1 MPDRLSPDSLCEL
14 YRRMLLIRRFE
25 ERLEALFGSG
35 EMSGTTHSCIGQ
47 EAVAVGVMAALE
59 PEDLVVSNHRGH
71 GHLLAKGGDPK
82 RLMAELFGKAGGY
95 SLGRGG
101 SQHVACPAIG
111 FLGSN
116 GITGGGIPIATGAA
130 LALERLGP
138 KAECIGGVGR
148 GAWGV
153 ESVAAQAPV
162 SRPLSPAPRPT
173 ASHLVCDFFGDGAIN
188 QGTFAES
195 LNMAAL
201 WKLPVLYV
209 LENNC
214 WAFSTRT
221 EDGSAGAAGECKSLA
236 HRAAAFGIPH
246 ASVDGNDVDAVR
258 EAAAAAAAHVRSGKG
273 PYLLECRTYRLSGHS
288 KSDKCEYRAKEE
300 EAEALSRCPLCTTRA
315 RLVALGVPEDRLDGL
330 EPAVE
335 ADLDATVDFARKSPV
350 LPASEAAAKVYAQPI
365 DAATGIKGSG
375 PFIPSGQEKVVY
387 GWEAIQLALR
397 EELVR
402 DERVI
407 LLGEDI
413 AEYGGAFK
421 VTRRMAS
428 ELGPR
433 RVVNTPISENSTVG
447 LAVGAAMLGM
457 RPVVEIMFMDF
468 VLLAFDQLANHAAKF
483 HYMYAG
489 QVNVPLTV
497 RLPAGGY
504 RGYGPTHSQCVEAYF
519 QGVPGLKIVA
529 PSGPRQARALLK
541 AAIRDEDPVLFVEH
555 KLLYGMRE
563 TVPEAEELWP
573 IGSARTARPGSDL
586 TIAAHGHMVTLA
598 LRAAELLA
606 AEGVNAEV
614 LDLVSLKPLD
624 EAAIL
629 ESVGRTQHLVTVEE
643 GALPGGIGAE
653 VAALVAEKAIGYLD
667 GPIVR
672 VGALDSPIPA
682 ARPLEDAVLPS
693 AAKIVAAAKHALG
706 G

>member
-1 MPDRLSPDSLCEL
+1 MTDRLTAERLLEL
-14 YRRMLLIRRFE
+14 YRKMLLIRRFE
-25 ERLEALFGSG
+25 ERLEALFGGG
-35 EMSGTTHSCIGQ
+35 ELAGTTHSCIGQ
-47 EAVAVGVMAALE
+47 EAVAVGVVAALRAD
-59 PEDLVVSNHRGH
+59 DLVVSNHRGH
-71 GHLLAKGGDPK
+71 GHFLAKGAEPK
-82 RLMAELFGKAGGY
+82 RLMAELFGKADGY

-101 SQHVACPAIG
+101 SQHMACPAIG

-116 GITGGGIPIATGAA
+116 GITGGGIPVATGAA
-130 LALERLGP
+130 LALERLGA
-138 KAECIGGVGR
+138 KAVCSDHR
-148 GAWGV
+148 
-153 ESVAAQAPV
+153 
-162 SRPLSPAPRPT
+162 SPITDHRI
-173 ASHLVCDFFGDGAIN
+173 VCDFFGDGAAN

-214 WAFSTRT
+214 WAFSTRI
-221 EDGSAGAAGECKSLA
+221 EDGCAGPAGPCRALA

-246 ASVDGNDVDAVR
+246 GSIDGNDVEAVL
-258 EAAAAAAAHVRSGKG
+258 AAAARAAEQVRAGQG

-288 KSDKCEYRAKEE
+288 KSDQCEYRPKG
-300 EAEALSRCPLCTTRA
+300 EAEAARGACPLCRARA
-315 RLVALGVPEDRLDGL
+315 RLGELGAAEAQLTALEAEVEAEVAG
-330 EPAVE
+330 AVE
-335 ADLDATVDFARKSPV
+335 FARRSPV
-350 LPASEAAAKVYAQPI
+350 LAAAQAGAKVYAQPVRREAT
-365 DAATGIKGSG
+365 DPTAAPPGSG
-375 PFIPSGQEKVVY
+375 AREMY

-397 EELVR
+397 EELAR

-421 VTRRMAS
+421 VTRKMA
-428 ELGPR
+428 EGFGPR
-433 RVVNTPISENSTVG
+433 RVVNTPISENSVVG

-483 HYMYAG
+483 HYQYAG
-489 QVNVPLTV
+489 QLRVPLVV

-504 RGYGPTHSQCVEAYF
+504 RGYGPTHSQCLEAYF
-519 QGVPGLKIVA
+519 QGVPGLKIVC
-529 PSGPRQARALLK
+529 PSSPRQARALLA
-541 AAIRDEDPVLFVEH
+541 AAIRDDDPVLYVEH

-563 TVPEAEELWP
+563 AVPAAGELAP
-573 IGSARTARPGSDL
+573 IGKARLVRPGSDL
-586 TIAAHGHMVTLA
+586 TITAHGYMVTLA

-606 AEGVNAEV
+606 AEGTSAEV
-614 LDLVSLKPLD
+614 LDLRTLKPLD
-624 EAAIL
+624 EAAVL

-667 GPIVR
+667 GPVVR

-693 AAKIVAAAKHALG
+693 AAKIAAAARRALG
-706 G
+706 A

>member
-1 MPDRLSPDSLCEL
+1 LSDRLSAERLFEY

-25 ERLEALFGSG
+25 GKLEALFGAG

-47 EAVAVGVMAALE
+47 EAVAVGVMAALGSD
-59 PEDLVVSNHRGH
+59 DLVVSNHRGH
-71 GHLLAKGGDPK
+71 GHFLAKNGDPR
-82 RLMAELFGKAGGY
+82 RLMAELFGKSDGY

-101 SQHVACPAIG
+101 SQHMAAPDLG

-130 LALERLGP
+130 LALERLGG
-138 KAECIGGVGR
+138 KAVASCQL
-148 GAWGV
+148 
-153 ESVAAQAPV
+153 SVASKAGTG
-162 SRPLSPAPRPT
+162 LPT
-173 ASHLVCDFFGDGAIN
+173 ANCQLATSNRIVCDFFGDGAVN

-221 EDGSAGAAGECKSLA
+221 EDGSAGTSGECRSLA
-236 HRAAAFGIPH
+236 HRAAAFGIAH
-246 ASVDGNDVDAVR
+246 ASVDGNDVEVVR
-258 EAAAAAAAHVRSGKG
+258 EAALRGAEHVRSGRG

-288 KSDKCEYRAKEE
+288 KSDKCEYRPKAEE
-300 EAEALSRCPLCTTRA
+300 SAARDRCPLCLTRA
-315 RLVALGVPEDRLDGL
+315 RLVELGVPESKTEAL

-335 ADLDATVDFARKSPV
+335 RCMNDAVEFARKSPV
-350 LPASEAAAKVYAQPI
+350 LPAAKAAVHLYAEPVRRDI
-365 DAATGIKGSG
+365 PDPTGSPAASGSRE
-375 PFIPSGQEKVVY
+375 IY

-397 EELVR
+397 EELGR

-407 LLGEDI
+407 MLGEDI

-421 VTRRMAS
+421 VTRKMAD
-428 ELGPR
+428 EFGPR

-447 LAVGAAMLGM
+447 AAVGAAMLGM

-468 VLLAFDQLANHAAKF
+468 VLLAFDQIANHAAKF
-483 HYMYAG
+483 HHMYAG
-489 QVNVPLTV
+489 QVRVPLTV

-541 AAIRDEDPVLFVEH
+541 AAIRDDDPVLFVEH

-563 TVPEAEELWP
+563 AVPEAEELAP
-573 IGSARTARPGSDL
+573 IGQARTARAGSDL
-586 TIAAHGHMVTLA
+586 TITAHGHMVTLA
-598 LRAAELLA
+598 LRAAEMLA
-606 AEGVNAEV
+606 AEGVSAEV
-614 LDLVSLKPLD
+614 LDLRSLKPLD
-624 EAAIL
+624 EEAIL

-667 GPIVR
+667 GPVVR

-693 AAKIVAAAKHALG
+693 AAKIAAAARRALG
-706 G
+706 QT